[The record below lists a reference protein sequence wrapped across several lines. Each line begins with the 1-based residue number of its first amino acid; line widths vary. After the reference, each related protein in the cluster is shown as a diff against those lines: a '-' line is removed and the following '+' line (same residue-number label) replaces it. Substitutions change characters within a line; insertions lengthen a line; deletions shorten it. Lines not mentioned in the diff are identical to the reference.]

1 MKLAFLDTETTGLDN
16 KRHEIIELAL
26 IIIEDGERIYEKSFK
41 IKPQHIET
49 ANSVALKINGYDKD
63 IWAKEGYCWNLE
75 SVKRLAAHLEGAVIV
90 GHNVKFD
97 IGFLR
102 AVFKRYKHSFRFP
115 PELDTKTLAR
125 LVWGFDKLSMDHIRE
140 NVEGM
145 TTVGS
150 HRALKDV
157 EDCIFIYDKFIDKI
171 TTTKSKTDI
180 I

>member
-41 IKPQHIET
+41 IKPQHIER
-49 ANSVALKINGYDKD
+49 ASPVALQINGYDEA

-75 SVKRLAAHLEGAVIV
+75 SVQRLAAHLEGAVIV
-90 GHNVKFD
+90 GHNVRFD

-102 AVFKRYKHSFRFP
+102 AVFKRYNYSFRFP

-125 LVWGFDKLSMDHIRE
+125 LVWGFNKLSMDYIRE

-157 EDCIFIYDKFIDKI
+157 EDCIFIYDKFVDKI
-171 TTTKSKTDI
+171 TTKPKPDI